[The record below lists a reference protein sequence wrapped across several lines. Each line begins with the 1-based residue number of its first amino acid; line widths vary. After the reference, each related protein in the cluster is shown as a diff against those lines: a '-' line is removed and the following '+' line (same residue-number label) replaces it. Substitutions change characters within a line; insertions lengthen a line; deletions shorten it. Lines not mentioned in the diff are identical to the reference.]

1 MPDLSP
7 TPPSARVANAK
18 GVLTASLAFGGAT
31 LALCFCFAA
40 TVEAQTPKKKPG
52 GGTTQEDYMKA
63 MQRQSGGGQTGPSG
77 HGANRG
83 GGPFDPMNPGGRG
96 MGPGKKAA
104 PKKETTSEEIDNV
117 KLPKGYTVPQEPPE
131 AFTTTEEWIEDP
143 FGGVAR
149 VRQRMLAQYTSILT
163 AGDFANEADKQLVT
177 NVLRWKLSQLTRK
190 EDREK
195 ATENRQKIFRDLSQF
210 PSRGNPRKVR
220 IHMLKQV
227 AEEAPKLFQY
237 HFVARLNG
245 AILLA
250 DLADIN
256 ETDAEGKVA
265 AVPCTKAYDALLD
278 LVKDSN
284 QLTAVRVWG
293 VNGLVRLAVLPELPT
308 LKRYR
313 LVDTLVSQM
322 NGSAKEHDW
331 YQFRLAEGLG
341 RLTVIQNA
349 DKHAV
354 VPQALALVLA
364 DPSRPWLVRA
374 EAAQSLGRLPY
385 ESAPPID
392 LGLLAYETAQ
402 LAQQMTEAYNKEPK
416 LAIWRLGFMKVYG
429 AFKPL
434 EEEDARLKRGFLL
447 QIEKPAL
454 ASHKRT
460 VQEAFDV
467 VLPLVAKVVVEPAG
481 IDAALANLRKWL
493 DQNVPKSF
501 KLSNELDPIVSKQS
515 QGTAIQ
521 RPETAPQS
529 ADANGHR

>member
-1 MPDLSP
+1 
-7 TPPSARVANAK
+7 
-18 GVLTASLAFGGAT
+18 
-31 LALCFCFAA
+31 
-40 TVEAQTPKKKPG
+40 
-52 GGTTQEDYMKA
+52 
-63 MQRQSGGGQTGPSG
+63 
-77 HGANRG
+77 
-83 GGPFDPMNPGGRG
+83 MNPGGRG

-131 AFTTTEEWIEDP
+131 AFTTTDEWIFDP
-143 FGGVAR
+143 FKGEKPGETK
-149 VRQRMLAQYTSILT
+149 VRRSMLAQYQSILQ
-163 AGDFANEADKQLVT
+163 AGDFSKETDKQLVSDI
-177 NVLRWKLSQLTRK
+177 LRWKLSVLTRK

-195 ATENRQKIFRDLSQF
+195 ATKNRQEIYRDLSFF
-210 PSRGNPRKVR
+210 PSNKTSPRIVRKV
-220 IHMLKQV
+220 MLKQV

-237 HFVARLNG
+237 HFIARLNA

-256 ETDAEGKVA
+256 ETDQEGKVA
-265 AVPCTKAYDALLD
+265 AVPCTKGAAPLLE
-278 LVKDSN
+278 LVKDSK

-293 VNGLVRLAVLPELPT
+293 VNGLVRLAVLPELTT
-308 LKRYR
+308 LLRNQLVET
-313 LVDTLVSQM
+313 LVDQM
-322 NGSAKEHDW
+322 KGSAKEHDW

-341 RLTVIQNA
+341 RLTVIQNSE
-349 DKHAV
+349 KHAV
-354 VPQALALVLA
+354 VPQALALVLV
-364 DPSRPWLVRA
+364 DTSRPWLVRA

-392 LGLLAYETAQ
+392 LGLLAYETAR

-434 EEEDARLKRGFLL
+434 DDGDPNVKRGFLM

-481 IDAALANLRKWL
+481 IDAALVNLRKWL

-501 KLSNELDPIVSKQS
+501 KLYQDQDPIFSKQS
-515 QGTAIQ
+515 QGNTIP
-521 RPETAPQS
+521 RPDTAPQS
-529 ADANGHR
+529 ADINR